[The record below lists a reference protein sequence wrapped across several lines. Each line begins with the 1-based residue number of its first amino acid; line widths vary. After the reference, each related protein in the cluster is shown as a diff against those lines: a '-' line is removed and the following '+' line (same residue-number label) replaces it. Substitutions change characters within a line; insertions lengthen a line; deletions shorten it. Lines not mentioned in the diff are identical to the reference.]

1 MKKNRKANNILSMSM
16 FITDIETT
24 LTIFELAKKNG
35 KKAGDSCQEEFEII
49 LKERPEKFT
58 YIGKTEE
65 DIDLLTGNLR
75 ERGLKIL
82 NIKEIDRRKQYD

>member
-1 MKKNRKANNILSMSM
+1 MLPMSM

-24 LTIFELAKKNG
+24 LAIFELAKQNG

-58 YIGKTEE
+58 YIGKTDK
-65 DIDLLTGNLR
+65 DIDLLTGDLR
-75 ERGLKIL
+75 ERGLKSV
-82 NIKEIDRRKQYD
+82 NVKEIERRKKL